1 MEAYAFDA
9 VCGLK
14 VLIDAPWVEMRR
26 KMWQGAREKAW
37 KNLGIWFGLGAGEN
51 VCGDHICIFRPF
63 RELIL
68 LGVLFEAGSSLR
80 GIVSSLGC
88 KQARNKRIFII
99 ISRLAHFCNVSRREI
114 RVEWRSDA

>member
-37 KNLGIWFGLGAGEN
+37 KNLGIWFGLGVREN
-51 VCGDHICIFRPF
+51 VRDHICIFRPF

-68 LGVLFEAGSSLR
+68 LGMLFEAGSSLR

-88 KQARNKRIFII
+88 KQARNKRI